1 MSFIAVGVG
10 GLAATAGGLIGGT
23 TAALAAAGLGLTA
36 GSMITNSMGQKK
48 AASAVSNLQYQPID
62 LDKLQEQ
69 AQGYAQQNIAKS
81 IELEKQYMPDVSAA
95 RFGLQKQV
103 AQDLARG
110 GNLPPDVANQVTRAS
125 MARAGAG
132 GFGAGPLTAAQLGLS
147 SLDLR
152 NQAQAKAAALTATN
166 PLPVSGLDPGSLASA
181 AIGQN
186 QAQNQFDLSK
196 AGALTNVYQSQANT
210 SAANVGNLAALASMW
225 PKGTTPG
232 TAGSNTG
239 FSMNNSLSIPTTATT
254 PFDFGGNYR
263 PIPMGNVKIGQPV
276 VVPGP

>member
-23 TAALAAAGLGLTA
+23 TAALAAGGLGLTA

-186 QAQNQFDLSK
+186 QAQNQFALGK

-210 SAANVGNLAALASMW
+210 SAANVGNLAALAAMW

-254 PFDFGGNYR
+254 PFDFQGNYNL
-263 PIPMGNVKIGQPV
+263 PIGNVKIGQPV

>member
-23 TAALAAAGLGLTA
+23 TAALAAGGLGLTA
-36 GSMITNSMGQKK
+36 GSMISNSIAQKK
-48 AASAVSNLQYQPID
+48 AADVVGNLQYQPID
-62 LDKLQEQ
+62 LDKLQQQ

-81 IELEKQYMPDVSAA
+81 IELEKQYMPDVAAA

-103 AQDLARG
+103 AEDLARG
-110 GNLPPDVANQVTRAS
+110 GNLPPDVANQVTRAT

-132 GFGAGPLTAAQLGLS
+132 GFGAGPLTAAQLGLT

-152 NQAQAKAAALTATN
+152 NQAQQKAAALTAGATAG
-166 PLPVSGLDPGSLASA
+166 LPTSGLDPGSLASA

-186 QAQNQFDLSK
+186 QAQNQFALGK

-210 SAANVGNLAALASMW
+210 SAANVGNLAAMASLW
-225 PKGTTPG
+225 PKGIGTSSAGNAASNISGTT
-232 TAGSNTG
+232 T
-239 FSMNNSLSIPTTATT
+239 IPIA
-254 PFDFGGNYR
+254 
-263 PIPMGNVKIGQPV
+263 
-276 VVPGP
+276 